1 MNPTM
6 SQPIIT
12 PPLPRSPA
20 PAEQVTAA
28 ADITDSGLGPSAT
41 TAVIALAIAAASGT
55 LLWVL
60 NAISA
65 S

>member
-6 SQPIIT
+6 PQPIIT
-12 PPLPRSPA
+12 PPLPRNPA
-20 PAEQVTAA
+20 PPERLTAP
-28 ADITDSGLGPSAT
+28 ADITGSGPGPSAT
-41 TAVIALAIAAASGT
+41 TALIALAIAAASGT

-65 S
+65 

>member
-6 SQPIIT
+6 PQPIIT
-12 PPLPRSPA
+12 PPLPRNPA
-20 PAEQVTAA
+20 PPEQLTAP
-28 ADITDSGLGPSAT
+28 ADITGSGPGPSAT
-41 TAVIALAIAAASGT
+41 TALIALAIAAASGT

-65 S
+65 

>member
-6 SQPIIT
+6 PQPIIT
-12 PPLPRSPA
+12 PPLPGSPA
-20 PAEQVTAA
+20 APEQRSAP
-28 ADITDSGLGPSAT
+28 ADITGSGLGPSVT
-41 TAVIALAIAAASGT
+41 TALIALAIAAASGI

>member
-1 MNPTM
+1 MIPTM
-6 SQPIIT
+6 RQPIIT
-12 PPLPRSPA
+12 PPLPTSPA
-20 PAEQVTAA
+20 PLEQRTAP
-28 ADITDSGLGPSAT
+28 ADITDGGLGPSAT
-41 TAVIALAIAAASGT
+41 TALIALGIAAASGT

>member
-1 MNPTM
+1 MR
-6 SQPIIT
+6 QPIIT

-20 PAEQVTAA
+20 PPEHRTAP
-28 ADITDSGLGPSAT
+28 ADITGSGLGHGAT
-41 TAVIALAIAAASGT
+41 TALIALAIAAASGT